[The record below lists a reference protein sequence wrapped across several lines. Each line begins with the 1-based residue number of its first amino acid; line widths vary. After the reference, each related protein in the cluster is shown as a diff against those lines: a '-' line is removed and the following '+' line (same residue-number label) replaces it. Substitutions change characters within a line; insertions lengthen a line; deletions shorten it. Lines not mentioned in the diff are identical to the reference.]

1 MVQKE
6 TKKTKEQNRFFKVC
20 YLGSVKDEKE
30 FEIINKNFSILEQ
43 TIKIKYF
50 IPQKFTFKSE
60 IDGTIFSE
68 YYCLYLLLPKNIDND
83 TINEATKPYGF
94 ELRSA
99 KVQKVTITDITK
111 C

>member
-1 MVQKE
+1 MNKN
-6 TKKTKEQNRFFKVC
+6 KIYKFFKVC

-43 TIKIKYF
+43 TIKLKYF

-60 IDGTIFSE
+60 IDDTILSE
-68 YYCLYLLLPKNIDND
+68 SYSLYLLVPKNIDND
-83 TINEATKPYGF
+83 RINEAIKPYGF

-99 KVQKVTITDITK
+99 KVQKVTFTE

>member
-1 MVQKE
+1 MAKKE
-6 TKKTKEQNRFFKVC
+6 VKKENRFFKVC

-43 TIKIKYF
+43 TIKLKYF

-83 TINEATKPYGF
+83 TINEAIKPYGF
-94 ELRSA
+94 ELHSA
-99 KVQKVTITDITK
+99 NIRKVTFTK

>member
-1 MVQKE
+1 M
-6 TKKTKEQNRFFKVC
+6 TKKEVKKQNRFFKVC
-20 YLGSVKDEKE
+20 YLGCVYDEKE
-30 FEIINKNFSILEQ
+30 FEILDKNFSILEQ
-43 TIKIKYF
+43 KIKLKYF
-50 IPQKFTFKSE
+50 IPQKFIFKSE

-83 TINEATKPYGF
+83 TINEAIKPYGF

-99 KVQKVTITDITK
+99 KVQKVTFTK

>member
-1 MVQKE
+1 MQSLLQHHLILCIILIMVQKE

-50 IPQKFTFKSE
+50 IPQK
-60 IDGTIFSE
+60 
-68 YYCLYLLLPKNIDND
+68 LYHQFLI
-83 TINEATKPYGF
+83 
-94 ELRSA
+94 
-99 KVQKVTITDITK
+99 
-111 C
+111 